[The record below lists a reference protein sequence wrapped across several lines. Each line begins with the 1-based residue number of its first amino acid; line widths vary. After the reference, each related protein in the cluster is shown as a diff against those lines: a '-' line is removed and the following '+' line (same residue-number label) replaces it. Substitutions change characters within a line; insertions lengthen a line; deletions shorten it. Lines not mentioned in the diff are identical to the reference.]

1 MTRTVWHW
9 DDIILAFVAG
19 LGAGLIV
26 GTILAHTAAGASPT
40 PRAEA
45 HADRPS
51 LPGRMTTDGRHVPVP
66 SPTVEPLRG
75 QPDCSSRRPH
85 PAGPA
90 ADRITPSPSPIGT
103 RPAVKATPRT
113 ATPPGHSIAGRATWF
128 RSPANVSAAG
138 PALRRAIGPRWR
150 GTVVRVCSGSRCV
163 RTVLSDWMRA
173 DRLIDLDDGVVRR
186 LGLSLSQGVY
196 RVTVTW

>member
-1 MTRTVWHW
+1 MTRR
-9 DDIILAFVAG
+9 DYLAVIV
-19 LGAGLIV
+19 LIV
-26 GTILAHTAAGASPT
+26 IVFTVHDCTAAVLAAGVSPT

-45 HADRPS
+45 HADRTP
-51 LPGRMTTDGRHVPVP
+51 LPGRMTTDGLVPVP

-90 ADRITPSPSPIGT
+90 AGRITPSPSPIGT
-103 RPAVKATPRT
+103 RPAVKATPRDRNPSRGT
-113 ATPPGHSIAGRATWF
+113 IAGRATWF

-196 RVTVTW
+196 RVTVRW